1 MKIATQ
7 LGLVSRIPS
16 STLKPFAFSLDIEV
30 TEKDIEILRRYE
42 VLRFLNAAGRTLPE
56 SRAP

>member
-42 VLRFLNAAGRTLPE
+42 VLRFLNAAGRT
-56 SRAP
+56 RAP